1 MRSSRKALVF
11 FDFLLLA
18 TIAIALSRE
27 REEAISSS
35 RSFIAATDA
44 GGEGDLLANYF
55 NMLRELSDWK
65 EFRVRDPLSPAGCG
79 RRGKIFLAQTSLIW
93 CKRKLFRLDGVSGSR
108 S

>member
-35 RSFIAATDA
+35 RSFIAATDV
-44 GGEGDLLANYF
+44 GGEGDLPCKLLICIESYPTGRSF
-55 NMLRELSDWK
+55 
-65 EFRVRDPLSPAGCG
+65 EFEILYRLPDAGG
-79 RRGKIFLAQTSLIW
+79 EERSFLHKQ
-93 CKRKLFRLDGVSGSR
+93 V
-108 S
+108 